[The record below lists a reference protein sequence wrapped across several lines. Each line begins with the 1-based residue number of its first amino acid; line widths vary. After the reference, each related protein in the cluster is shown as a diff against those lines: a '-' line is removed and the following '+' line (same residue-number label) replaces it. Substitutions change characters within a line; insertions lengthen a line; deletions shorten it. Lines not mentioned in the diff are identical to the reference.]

1 MTQLFTD
8 ENSPLVSY
16 VAMQRLYT
24 QSQPDSVRAPL
35 GRIRPRLLGNDG
47 IYTGREFQR
56 SRLLFPSPESPE
68 VLIRGLCLTKNAY
81 KFSVG

>member
-16 VAMQRLYT
+16 VAMQRLHT
-24 QSQPDSVRAPL
+24 QSQPVRAPL

-56 SRLLFPSPESPE
+56 SRLVFPSPESPE
-68 VLIRGLCLTKNAY
+68 VLIRRLCLTKNAY